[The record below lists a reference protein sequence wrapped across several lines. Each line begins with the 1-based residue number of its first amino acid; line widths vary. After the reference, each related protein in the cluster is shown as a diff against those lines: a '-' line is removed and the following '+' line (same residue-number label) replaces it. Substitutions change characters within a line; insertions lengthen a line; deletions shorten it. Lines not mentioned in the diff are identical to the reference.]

1 VLDHAVHL
9 AVPGEHKLEPEPKA
23 VQRRVPR
30 AEEPHAGEAHREAPG
45 LVVVL
50 DRLDADVVTE
60 PLRLL
65 VGIRVAAHVDE
76 QRGVVDD
83 GPLLLVQ
90 ADSLGQPQ
98 RDQALAQH
106 VLHRLSEAEVDAE
119 RQRGHELGQPY
130 VRAIRLA
137 DERLFHVPL
146 NTIGQRL
153 QSGTVSDELV
163 SVSIDLPSG
172 ELRVLQ
178 PEESAELPDDGPV
191 EWAPLA
197 PYWSVLWRSGVEL
210 AHELDAVELRG
221 LRVVEL
227 GCGLAIPSIAA
238 ARAGA
243 EVLATDS
250 DAEALELVERNA
262 RQNGV
267 RVETAMVD
275 WTRPEELVGRG
286 PFDLVLAADVLYERP
301 SVAPL
306 LSLLPQ
312 LAPEAWLADPGRPAA
327 AAFLDEADRRGWGVE
342 TRVRDVVRIHRLQP
356 G

>member
-1 VLDHAVHL
+1 
-9 AVPGEHKLEPEPKA
+9 
-23 VQRRVPR
+23 
-30 AEEPHAGEAHREAPG
+30 
-45 LVVVL
+45 
-50 DRLDADVVTE
+50 
-60 PLRLL
+60 
-65 VGIRVAAHVDE
+65 
-76 QRGVVDD
+76 
-83 GPLLLVQ
+83 
-90 ADSLGQPQ
+90 
-98 RDQALAQH
+98 
-106 VLHRLSEAEVDAE
+106 
-119 RQRGHELGQPY
+119 
-130 VRAIRLA
+130 
-137 DERLFHVPL
+137 VPL

-267 RVETAMVD
+267 HVETAMVD